1 MIRVYS
7 GPTIAT
13 VSNVKNAL
21 EANGIPFV
29 LRNEFL
35 TAAFLGQGITFW
47 PEIWVTN
54 AGDAE
59 RAQQIITEATETS
72 ASRREV
78 WRCCRCGEDVDAVFG
93 ECWKCGAER
102 NE

>member
-1 MIRVYS
+1 MIRIYS

-13 VSNVKNAL
+13 VWNVKNAL
-21 EANGIPFV
+21 EANGIPCV

-35 TAAFLGQGITFW
+35 TSAFLGQSPFW
-47 PEIWVTN
+47 PEVWVTN

-59 RAQQIITEATETS
+59 RAQRIITEATETS
-72 ASRREV
+72 ASPREP
-78 WRCCRCGEDVDAVFG
+78 WRCCRCGEDVDAVFC

-102 NE
+102 HE